1 MEISQRQRAQGHS
14 ANPGRSRTRT
24 HLSGQV
30 PCFFFKIVVSSDVQ
44 FWMSPEG
51 PAISSIQ
58 DGEPGGPNSW

>member
-1 MEISQRQRAQGHS
+1 METSQRPEVTQQILAD
-14 ANPGRSRTRT
+14 PGRELTSVGKC
-24 HLSGQV
+24 LFF
-30 PCFFFKIVVSSDVQ
+30 FFFKIVVSSDVQ